1 MVEEHRL
8 PEVHLDY
15 AFLRRVD
22 SEVLEQL
29 VILKAN
35 PSRAMQAC
43 IVPSKGLGDQA
54 SAERVLKGIRA
65 MGIRPPCVFKCD
77 GEASAEALREAVMA
91 RLTEEVMAALA
102 PLSTYDMGSI
112 VRTALATYYGQLR
125 ANPNEAR
132 VFLVEILGVSPK
144 MDTIY
149 WDTIRQVSLSILR
162 FAPDAAER
170 AKDRGLDL
178 DLFADGLIGAVV
190 QIALGWVRSGY
201 AAPIDT
207 VVETAMAI
215 LGAVNREYLSP
226 RA

>member
-1 MVEEHRL
+1 METEIRSG
-8 PEVHLDY
+8 
-15 AFLRRVD
+15 RRYKGV
-22 SEVLEQL
+22 SNEQ
-29 VILKAN
+29 
-35 PSRAMQAC
+35 RR
-43 IVPSKGLGDQA
+43 
-54 SAERVLKGIRA
+54 AERREKLVEGAIAVYGAIGYHGATVRA
-65 MGIRPPCVFKCD
+65 ICAEAGLTERYFYESFEN
-77 GEASAEALREAVMA
+77 GEALLAAAFEAVMA

>member
-1 MVEEHRL
+1 METEIRSG
-8 PEVHLDY
+8 
-15 AFLRRVD
+15 RRYKGV
-22 SEVLEQL
+22 SNEQ
-29 VILKAN
+29 
-35 PSRAMQAC
+35 RR
-43 IVPSKGLGDQA
+43 
-54 SAERVLKGIRA
+54 AERREKLVDAAIAVYGAVGYHGATVRA
-65 MGIRPPCVFKCD
+65 ICAEAGLTERYFYESFEN
-77 GEASAEALREAVMA
+77 GEALLAAAFEAVMA
-91 RLTEEVMAALA
+91 RLTEEVMTALA
-102 PLSTYDMGSI
+102 PLSTFDMGSI

-132 VFLVEILGVSPK
+132 VFLVEILGVSPR

-170 AKDRGLDL
+170 ADDLGLDL